1 METNFSVHL
10 IKGRPSLAML
20 SGMQVRILHREHTHQ
35 SERGRADGQAVKGVH
50 PFAAFRVLV
59 VTAVY
64 EREGAP
70 QSAAKSKRGLFNP
83 LMF

>member
-1 METNFSVHL
+1 
-10 IKGRPSLAML
+10 
-20 SGMQVRILHREHTHQ
+20 
-35 SERGRADGQAVKGVH
+35 
-50 PFAAFRVLV
+50 LV